1 MKRVF
6 VLILVGF
13 ALALTALMYACVPAS
28 QRLASPV
35 VCPSGTTDSVVV
47 AYSTRNGSSSNFHTE
62 LHCIDP
68 EGGGYEPS
76 GVKIFFTLFGYVAIF
91 VGLSYGARRLLRSRK
106 VTA

>member
-1 MKRVF
+1 MRLF
-6 VLILVGF
+6 VLVLVGV
-13 ALALTALMYACVPAS
+13 ALGLTALMYSCVPAS
-28 QRLASPV
+28 QRLTSPV
-35 VCPSGTTDSVVV
+35 LCPSGTTESVVV

-91 VGLSYGARRLLRSRK
+91 VGVAYGTRRLLKRK
-106 VTA
+106 ETA